1 MCEYRKFQQE
11 MKEKNDRTHIL
22 KAKECN
28 KKTEQTALH
37 EAD

>member
-1 MCEYRKFQQE
+1 MYEYKKFQQE

-22 KAKECN
+22 KARECY